1 MHDTP
6 PPSSSELEPPSRPA
20 QPYLQWARA
29 TDFSYLRDEPWLPLL
44 VEFNPSELPTVH
56 GQTPL
61 QVFASRTWLSKD
73 PRTLDEEFVVPEVF
87 SKLPSVLAKSK
98 ELTFCVVLVKRDEAV
113 LRKFTETD
121 PWRRTVLRANL
132 GPPINFPSKSGKR
145 ALAADSTAD
154 AQLLSATQET
164 LPVQQDSQSSAL
176 AESTKSA
183 PSAIQRVV
191 IGVIDQGM
199 AFANSSFE
207 RSSGATRIEFLWQQD
222 FLGSTMPDLSTP
234 IGNSPGFEIT
244 RSTIDQLTKDAGAIG
259 ASDDWIY
266 RQYGLDFTQEGF
278 KPLGRRRTHGT
289 HVLDLAAST
298 ELPGKHPIIAVD
310 MPEDAVGDPS
320 GSTLSVHAAWGLI
333 YILSRAELL
342 KRPKEVLPI
351 VVNLSYGPHEGPH
364 DGKGEFERFMDQ
376 VIQACRGTETPLA
389 VVLGAGNFR
398 QVRTHADFSVPR
410 GNVGAAIKWRLQ
422 PGSLSPSMMEI
433 WLPRNGGS
441 GATVT
446 LRPPQGNAIAVN
458 AAKPVDQEPQIA
470 LPGAAIYRAEYI
482 AQSGIPGSSDVVRA
496 HVVLSVARTT
506 VDPSGNWGDLVAPSG
521 LWTVEIKSTTDTRA
535 QAWIKR
541 SDTLPGRRAKGR
553 QSYFDDP
560 NYERFLRNGRPGDYD
575 PLANQSYVKR
585 FQTLSGIA
593 TGQSTYVIGGYSVS
607 ERYPA
612 IYSSHGTRAR
622 WNIAVGPDW
631 LEPSDMSIACT
642 GVLAAGTLSGSTIS
656 MNGSSVAA
664 PQAVRRIASAWL
676 ALQAEPP
683 FPVGAFVPFPP
694 APRERP
700 MVPTEITFAYG
711 GGLVPGPRRRI
722 PRK

>member
-1 MHDTP
+1 MQDTP
-6 PPSSSELEPPSRPA
+6 PPSTSDLEPPSRPA

-44 VEFNPSELPTVH
+44 VEFNPGELPAVH

-61 QVFASRTWLSKD
+61 QVFASRKWLSKD

-87 SKLPSVLAKSK
+87 SSLPSVLAKSK

-121 PWRRTVLRANL
+121 PWKRTVLRAHL
-132 GPPINFPSKSGKR
+132 GPPINFSSKSRTR
-145 ALAADSTAD
+145 ALEADSAADT
-154 AQLLSATQET
+154 QLSREPHEALLA
-164 LPVQQDSQSSAL
+164 QQDSNFPEVAVGT
-176 AESTKSA
+176 ESA

-191 IGVIDQGM
+191 IGVIDQGI
-199 AFANSSFE
+199 AFANSSFDK
-207 RSSGATRIEFLWQQD
+207 SPGATRIEFLWQQD
-222 FLGSTMPDLSTP
+222 FLGSTMPDLSTQ
-234 IGNSPGFEIT
+234 IVNSPGFEIT
-244 RSTIDQLTKDAGAIG
+244 RSTIDQLTKDARSIG

-266 RQYGLDFTQEGF
+266 RRYGLDFTQEGF

-298 ELPGKHPIIAVD
+298 EPPGQHPIIAVD

-320 GSTLSVHAAWGLI
+320 GSTLSVHAAWGLL

-342 KRPKEVLPI
+342 KRKKETLPI

-376 VIQACRGTETPLA
+376 IIEACRGTETPLA
-389 VVLGAGNFR
+389 VVLGAGNYR
-398 QVRTHADFSVPR
+398 QPRIHADVPVPR
-410 GNVGAAIKWRLQ
+410 GNDGARVDWRLQ

-446 LRPPQGNAIAVN
+446 LTPPQGNAISVS

-470 LPGAAIYRAEYI
+470 LPGAALYRAEYI
-482 AQSGIPGSSDVVRA
+482 AQAGIPNSADVVRA
-496 HVVLSVARTT
+496 HVVLSIARTT
-506 VDPSGNWGDLVAPSG
+506 VDPSSNWGDLVAPSG
-521 LWTVEIKSTTDTRA
+521 LWKVEIRSTTDTHA

-541 SDTLPGRRAKGR
+541 SETLPGRRAKGR
-553 QSYFDDP
+553 QSYLDDP
-560 NYERFLRNGRPGDYD
+560 TYEQFSKNSRPSDYD
-575 PLANQSYVKR
+575 PETNRSYVKR

-593 TGQSTYVIGGYSVS
+593 TGQATYVIGGYCVS

-612 IYSSHGTRAR
+612 FYSSHGTRAR

-631 LEPSDMSIACT
+631 LEPSDTSIACR
-642 GVLAAGTLSGSTIS
+642 GVLAAGTLSGSVTS

-664 PQAVRRIASAWL
+664 PQAARRIASAWL
-676 ALQAEPP
+676 ALQAEPL
-683 FPVGAFVPFPP
+683 FPVGAFVPYPP

-700 MVPTEITFAYG
+700 MIPTEITFAYG